1 MRHLVHP
8 WIGPLV
14 EASANS
20 TRVVWPRAG
29 MPWSW
34 PYSSR
39 RLISFVSSVAR
50 SIDGA
55 PCVPLTVDGVSHVVW
70 GMSIRQKMVSCP
82 SKQPSVAFSI
92 RSPWEAISYL
102 GQYSSDFARRVHCAS
117 EVRVQVSSK
126 EGILSA

>member
-1 MRHLVHP
+1 MVLVILFSVP
-8 WIGPLV
+8 YLV
-14 EASANS
+14 FL
-20 TRVVWPRAG
+20 P
-29 MPWSW
+29 
-34 PYSSR
+34 
-39 RLISFVSSVAR
+39 SVAR

-55 PCVPLTVDGVSHVVW
+55 PCVLPTIDGVSQVVR
-70 GMSIRQKMVSCP
+70 GMSNRQKVVSCP

-117 EVRVQVSSK
+117 KIRVQVSSK